1 MQPLETAMLKRK
13 KKVTNSNTGN
23 EKRRQELPFHGVLDR
38 ERPQMKGSRG
48 QGGHRVG
55 VGGV

>member
-1 MQPLETAMLKRK
+1 MLKTK

-55 VGGV
+55 VAAYE